1 MVKRIAV
8 AVHGKGLEKSG
19 LFPISWLKGRLFFQ
33 VGKLPVMTFPIV
45 NGLRTVEFGNPG
57 ESRDKLISL
66 ILDGNKRATAG
77 TLEWDYIA
85 ENEPIETVGEKLA
98 VLDNLN
104 QHIATIQVNRVE
116 VKRFAD
122 VPDEFALAEAEGDL
136 SGDDFRASH
145 YDFWTK
151 NGSPITD
158 ETEIVLVYFDLI
170 EDLRKSQ

>member
-1 MVKRIAV
+1 
-8 AVHGKGLEKSG
+8 
-19 LFPISWLKGRLFFQ
+19 
-33 VGKLPVMTFPIV
+33 MTFPIV
-45 NGLRTVEFGNPG
+45 NGLRTIEFGNPG
-57 ESRDKLISL
+57 ESRAKILSFL
-66 ILDGNKRATAG
+66 LDGNKRATAG

-98 VLDNLN
+98 VLDNHN

-136 SGDDFRASH
+136 SGDDFRESH
-145 YDFWTK
+145 FAFWTK

-170 EDLRKSQ
+170 EDLRSSL

>member
-1 MVKRIAV
+1 MSFRV
-8 AVHGKGLEKSG
+8 
-19 LFPISWLKGRLFFQ
+19 
-33 VGKLPVMTFPIV
+33 V
-45 NGLRTVEFGNPG
+45 NGLRSIEFGNPG
-57 ESRDKLISL
+57 ESRDRLINL

-98 VLDNLN
+98 VLDNEN
-104 QHIATIQVNRVE
+104 RHIATIQATRVE

-122 VPDEFALAEAEGDL
+122 VPTEFALAEAEGDL

-145 YDFWTK
+145 FAFWSK
-151 NGSPITD
+151 LGLEITD

-170 EDLRKSQ
+170 EDRRNSL

>member
-1 MVKRIAV
+1 M
-8 AVHGKGLEKSG
+8 S
-19 LFPISWLKGRLFFQ
+19 FPI
-33 VGKLPVMTFPIV
+33 I
-45 NGLRTVEFGNPG
+45 NGLRAIEFGNPG
-57 ESRDKLISL
+57 ESRAKILSFL
-66 ILDGNKRATAG
+66 LDGNKRATAG

-98 VLDNLN
+98 VLDNHDH
-104 QHIATIQVNRVE
+104 HIATIQVNRVE
-116 VKRFAD
+116 VKRFAE

-170 EDLRKSQ
+170 EDLRKSE